1 VVVVLQCYDTLT
13 VIVNNVYLFYVS
25 FASVD
30 LDLGLD
36 GLVLVFLASRESWSW
51 SLHCCLDYKTA
62 FQGRI
67 RRLWLMGEGDSKAR
81 KAET

>member
-1 VVVVLQCYDTLT
+1 MVVVLQCYDTLT

-36 GLVLVFLASRESWSW
+36 GLVLVFLASRELVLVFALLS
-51 SLHCCLDYKTA
+51 
-62 FQGRI
+62 
-67 RRLWLMGEGDSKAR
+67 
-81 KAET
+81 